1 MSHTPR
7 SVGIVDSENVFY
19 SFKSSNYN
27 NPYEYYYA
35 ISKSLKILGI
45 REVIIPIP
53 QNNFKVCKYMR
64 VLSSFLKKLN
74 IKVTEISVIGSSNKN
89 DLLDK
94 QIEEIA
100 FSLRENSN
108 IVIVS
113 NDKDFL
119 LEYKGS
125 YLKNSNVYLLLTS
138 RRSSSSFLR
147 SSYFSDRV
155 LKLWNILKKP
165 WNYKNFFNKVREK

>member
-1 MSHTPR
+1 MTINPR
-7 SVGIVDSENVFY
+7 SVGIIDSENVFY
-19 SFKSSNYN
+19 SFKSSGYH

-45 REVIIPIP
+45 NEIIIPLP
-53 QNNFKVCKYMR
+53 KNNPKVCKYMS
-64 VLSSFLKKLN
+64 LFSKFLRKFG
-74 IKVTEISVIGSSNKN
+74 IKVTTIEVIGSSNKN

-94 QIEEIA
+94 TIENIA

-125 YLKNSNVYLLLTS
+125 YIKDNNVYLLLTS
-138 RRSSSSFLR
+138 RRSSSSLLR
-147 SSYFSDRV
+147 SEYFSDRV

-165 WNYKNFFNKVREK
+165 WNYKNFFSDKYA

>member
-1 MSHTPR
+1 MKINTK
-7 SVGIVDSENVFY
+7 SVGVIDSENVFY
-19 SFKSSNYN
+19 SFKSSGYN
-27 NPYEYYYA
+27 NPYEYYFSIA
-35 ISKSLKILGI
+35 KSLKILGI
-45 REVIIPIP
+45 NEVIIPLP
-53 QNNFKVCKYMR
+53 KNNPKVCKYMR

-100 FSLRENSN
+100 FSLSPNSN
-108 IVIVS
+108 IIIIS

-125 YLKNSNVYLLLTS
+125 YIKDNNVYLLLTS
-138 RRSSSSFLR
+138 RRSSSSLLR
-147 SSYFSDRV
+147 SEYFSDRV

-165 WNYKNFFNKVREK
+165 WNYKNFFSDKYA